1 MAGFSIPLDCGREST
16 ATIVL
21 GLLHYSFRVS
31 YQVHS
36 QESAENRIKC
46 QTETRPPVGYTGI
59 VDEAAMDEIKNPV
72 PNKGCDYEPEISFEA
87 EHGNQQKAARNR
99 AFNDQ
104 SATS

>member
-1 MAGFSIPLDCGREST
+1 
-16 ATIVL
+16 
-21 GLLHYSFRVS
+21 VS

-59 VDEAAMDEIKNPV
+59 VDEAAMDKIKNTV

-87 EHGNQQKAARNR
+87 EHGNQQKAACNR

-104 SATS
+104 SATRSSHRSEQYIVESDHDQHGR